1 MNALPDSAR
10 QLALKFQ
17 NKLQLEIFETLLS
30 IMRDENTPARD
41 RLKAAE
47 LLTRHGAEM
56 LKTAGGK
63 S

>member
-1 MNALPDSAR
+1 MNTTLESTKQIAM
-10 QLALKFQ
+10 KFQ
-17 NKLQLEIFETLLS
+17 NKLQIEVFETLLS

-56 LKTAGGK
+56 LKIAGAK
-63 S
+63 

>member
-1 MNALPDSAR
+1 MNTTLESVKQIAM
-10 QLALKFQ
+10 KFQ
-17 NKLQLEIFETLLS
+17 NKLQIEVFETLLS

-56 LKTAGGK
+56 LKIAGAK
-63 S
+63 

>member
-1 MNALPDSAR
+1 MNTTFESTQ

-17 NKLQLEIFETLLS
+17 NKLQIEVFETLLS

-47 LLTRHGAEM
+47 LLMSHGTEM
-56 LKTAGGK
+56 LKTAK
-63 S
+63 SKI

>member
-1 MNALPDSAR
+1 MNTAFESSKQIAM
-10 QLALKFQ
+10 KFQ
-17 NKLQLEIFETLLS
+17 NKLQIEVFETLLS

-56 LKTAGGK
+56 LKTAK
-63 S
+63 SKI

>member
-1 MNALPDSAR
+1 MNTTFESTQ

-17 NKLQLEIFETLLS
+17 NKLQIEVFETLIS
-30 IMRDENTPARD
+30 IMRDESTPARD

-56 LKTAGGK
+56 LKTAK
-63 S
+63 SKI

>member
-17 NKLQLEIFETLLS
+17 NKLQLEIFETLIS
-30 IMRDENTPARD
+30 IMRNESTPARD

-63 S
+63 A

>member
-1 MNALPDSAR
+1 MNTTLESAK
-10 QLALKFQ
+10 QIAMKFQ
-17 NKLQLEIFETLLS
+17 NKLQIEVFETLLS

-56 LKTAGGK
+56 LKIAGAK
-63 S
+63 